1 MLIAAMDALA
11 VLIFLL
17 SCVGAIWLCRSARR
31 RRAQI
36 ELASE
41 VLRKGLDDIA
51 VKRAVEESALN
62 EQIRRLKR
70 SPHKGK

>member
-1 MLIAAMDALA
+1 MTEALA
-11 VLIFLL
+11 VLIILAGV
-17 SCVGAIWLCRSARR
+17 VGAIWLCRSARR

-51 VKRAVEESALN
+51 VKRAVEERFLN
-62 EQIRRLKR
+62 EGIGRLTKSRR
-70 SPHKGK
+70 KGE